1 MVNMGIADTLT
12 LSVSCWGSVSGDGVV
27 ELKLSSVKSISDT
40 SLLARHRPDASH
52 GRSLRPSN
60 DPDLLAPN
68 EDAKS
73 SLSS

>member
-1 MVNMGIADTLT
+1 MVNVEIADALT
-12 LSVSCWGSVSGDGVV
+12 FSVSCWGSVSGDGVV

-40 SLLARHRPDASH
+40 SLLASRMPDASH

-60 DPDLLAPN
+60 APDLLAPD
-68 EDAKS
+68 EEAKS